1 MAPVARTLI
10 CSVCLVCCVPVT
22 VGQAGTVY
30 RWTDTLGRT
39 HFSDIPP
46 DSQASTDI
54 ELPPADPI
62 SPTGLRPGE
71 RATLNA
77 IEQRRQARH
86 RSAEAGRREQRRI
99 RDRHERNC
107 HEHREQLRRGR
118 RHSDGK
124 THSKFLRTHCW

>member
-1 MAPVARTLI
+1 MAPIARTLI
-10 CSVCLVCCVPVT
+10 FSIGLCCCVRVT

-46 DSQASTDI
+46 VSQASTDI
-54 ELPPADPI
+54 ELPPADSRP
-62 SPTGLRPGE
+62 PAGLRPGE
-71 RATLNA
+71 RTTLNA

-86 RSAEAGRREQRRI
+86 QSAEAARREQRQI
-99 RDRHERNC
+99 RDRHEQNC
-107 HEHREQLRRGR
+107 REHREQQRHGR

-124 THSKFLRTHCW
+124 TLSKFLRANCW